1 MSTFEVKIVRIDS
14 VEHHPDADRLS
25 IIKIGGYN
33 CISAKLEDGSHRYKA
48 GDLAVYIPE
57 AAVLPEWLLKK
68 MGFWKEEE
76 NKGTL
81 SGSKGNRVKCVKL
94 RNQISQGIL
103 YPVKSRE

>member
-1 MSTFEVKIVRIDS
+1 MSTFEVKVVKIDS

-25 IIKIGGYN
+25 LVKIAGYV

-48 GDLAVYIPE
+48 GDLVVYIPE

-68 MGFWKEEE
+68 MGFWKEVE

-81 SGSKGNRVKCVKL
+81 AGSKGDRVKCVKL
-94 RNQISQGIL
+94 RNQFSQGII
-103 YPVKSRE
+103 YPLKSIE